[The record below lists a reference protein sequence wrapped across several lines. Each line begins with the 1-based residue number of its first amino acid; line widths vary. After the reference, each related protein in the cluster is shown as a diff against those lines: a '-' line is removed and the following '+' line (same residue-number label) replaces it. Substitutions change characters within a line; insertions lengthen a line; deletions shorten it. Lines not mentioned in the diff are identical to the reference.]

1 MKDNE
6 LRAIVLEKFYAKRR
20 EGMIQLQAED
30 FADVKEDLAWE
41 DIHRVCDQLGD
52 YGLINWQAAKGR
64 GGMTVA
70 GYGEIKG
77 PGVDV
82 IEGSA
87 TPPISMNF
95 DHSVT
100 IHGSS
105 NIQVG
110 NNNTQD
116 ITITIGRLTEEIDR
130 ATAPEAEKAEA
141 KSRLNSLLSHPLV
154 SAIVGG
160 VVSGASS

>member
-6 LRAIVLEKFYAKRR
+6 LRAIALEKFYAKRR
-20 EGMIQLQAED
+20 EGVVQLQAKD
-30 FADVKEDLAWE
+30 FANVKDDLEWE
-41 DIHRVCDQLGD
+41 DIYRVCDQLGD
-52 YGLINWQAAKGR
+52 YGLINWQSAKGI

-77 PGVDV
+77 PGVDI
-82 IEGSA
+82 IEGTA
-87 TPPISMNF
+87 TSPISMNF
-95 DHSVT
+95 DHRVT

-130 ATAPEAEKAEA
+130 AAAPEAEKEEA
-141 KSRLNSLLSHPLV
+141 KSRLNALLSHPLV